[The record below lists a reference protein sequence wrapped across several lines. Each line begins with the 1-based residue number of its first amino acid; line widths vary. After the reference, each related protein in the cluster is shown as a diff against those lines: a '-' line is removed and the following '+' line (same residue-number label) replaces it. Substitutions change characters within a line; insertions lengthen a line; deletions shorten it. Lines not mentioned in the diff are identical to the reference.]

1 MFTDQEKGRILSPST
16 SMFRSQLVP
25 ICENLTCSG
34 SLQCLLAWH
43 GRIYIPG
50 NQQMLHMIF
59 FFFELVYWPYKLT
72 LLFLTVEILD
82 DARIQILESFTVAEA
97 EVSPPFLIY
106 WHKPQWELFLSF
118 TSQFFFQG
126 HAFKKVVFAVYICGN
141 VTFLIIFLSAIN
153 QLWASKD
160 LGFCRPDDNDH

>member
-34 SLQCLLAWH
+34 TLQCLLAWH

-59 FFFELVYWPYKLT
+59 FFFWVS
-72 LLFLTVEILD
+72 LLALQTYI
-82 DARIQILESFTVAEA
+82 
-97 EVSPPFLIY
+97 
-106 WHKPQWELFLSF
+106 
-118 TSQFFFQG
+118 
-126 HAFKKVVFAVYICGN
+126 VVFDSWNIGWCQNSDPWVIYCSWSRSKSPFSYLLTQTSMR
-141 VTFLIIFLSAIN
+141 VVSFFHVSIFLPGS
-153 QLWASKD
+153 
-160 LGFCRPDDNDH
+160 FF